1 MGKSPRAVLQL
12 AMGPVLTL
20 VLTLGSE
27 DRMDWADWQRGEG
40 DKWIRLVEGRGAEL

>member
-20 VLTLGSE
+20 VLILGSE
-27 DRMDWADWQRGEG
+27 DKMKGAD
-40 DKWIRLVEGRGAEL
+40 